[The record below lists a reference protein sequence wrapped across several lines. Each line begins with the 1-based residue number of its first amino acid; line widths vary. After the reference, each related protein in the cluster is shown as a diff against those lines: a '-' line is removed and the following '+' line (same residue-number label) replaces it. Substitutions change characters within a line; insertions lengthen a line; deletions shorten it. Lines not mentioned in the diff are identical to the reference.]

1 MKLIS
6 PTRVSIYDF
15 MYTDTLPLTP
25 LLADISHLSL
35 PQSKRA
41 LTASLQAL
49 LSALLSYQAR
59 HGGTTVLKK
68 LFSRSGIKDLRQY
81 NSMNFVTMSIA
92 LNYRQAVADAI
103 FLDARSLAA
112 AVDYIAADI
121 QAKPEQVHTLLTT
134 LSVIFLRELAILAD
148 YAQLDSEDVSEWLQL
163 QPQFLSAA
171 RFDPVN
177 NDPALELATLT
188 QQNQAWDKQ
197 NNNTTNNT
205 NNNTA
210 ATSDNHPKQ
219 ILNQEIV
226 QDLAAMDAIIAP
238 PPFDRHWYEITHY
251 SPAPIVITES
261 NDDGVPHYAK
271 IIGRSV
277 DNADQ
282 SLHDDLLAFGPMG
295 AVSLP
300 HQRWLLQLAK
310 ISDIYLSRQ
319 RLRIASEPKSPPSRP
334 FVSLSMLGVTPTV
347 ATPTDEMASK
357 ATLVPPKAKPL
368 WKDPVILLIFIVI
381 GGLGALAMLK
391 YQSKQANV
399 MQNTATVAKTK
410 VKAKPSSMSAKASD
424 ADTNNVTGTDSQ
436 IQAAK

>member
-35 PQSKRA
+35 PQAQRG

-59 HGGTTVLKK
+59 HGGTAVLKK

-103 FLDARSLAA
+103 FPDSRSLTA

-121 QAKPEQVHTLLTT
+121 QAAPEHVYTLVTT

-148 YAQLDSEDVSEWLQL
+148 YAQLDSEDVVEWLQL
-163 QPQFLSAA
+163 QPQFLSPA
-171 RFDPVN
+171 RFDSANFEPVN
-177 NDPALELATLT
+177 KDSAAHLATLT
-188 QQNQAWDKQ
+188 QQNAAWDYH
-197 NNNTTNNT
+197 NNKANANNSEGLYNTTNLLD
-205 NNNTA
+205 
-210 ATSDNHPKQ
+210 SSKPL
-219 ILNQEIV
+219 LNQEIA

-238 PPFDRHWYEITHY
+238 PPFDPYWYELTRY
-251 SPAPIVITES
+251 SPAPIVIPDS
-261 NDDGVPHYAK
+261 HDDAVPHYAK
-271 IIGRSV
+271 IIGRSI

-282 SLHDDLLAFGPMG
+282 SLHDDLLAFGPMA

-319 RLRIASEPKSPPSRP
+319 RLKIASEPKSPPSRP
-334 FVSLSMLGVTPTV
+334 FVSLSMLGVSPAV
-347 ATPTDEMASK
+347 ATPPVDKPGTAP
-357 ATLVPPKAKPL
+357 LVPAKAKPL
-368 WKDPVILLIFIVI
+368 WKDPVILIICLVI
-381 GGLGALAMLK
+381 GVLGGLAMLK
-391 YQSKQANV
+391 YQSKQANLA
-399 MQNTATVAKTK
+399 QNTASNTNT
-410 VKAKPSSMSAKASD
+410 KASD
-424 ADTNNVTGTDSQ
+424 NAVKSNTTDST
-436 IQAAK
+436 IASATK